1 MNSLFPIS
9 GGLQNGTKAIGE
21 AGIAKEPLGPVIQE
35 QANPSGD
42 TFARAFSQVF
52 REQEESSPLI
62 NQLQT
67 VVSTPTQQDGVPH
80 TILTQKDSLYLEA
93 LVRPDVAERT
103 LSESPADRLQ
113 APPEVSVL
121 PISDSDTLR
130 DPGSP
135 LSAKVFDVL
144 FPDTNESVSER
155 GQGVLPKALPS
166 PVGFPTTTLTS
177 LEGFQTPAR
186 ALFEGSGF
194 QSSGGQLASG
204 YVRPDLARESEF
216 FGKAPVPLPKILESG
231 LVPSQAPLPKVL
243 EPGVTPSQVSLSK
256 VPESG
261 GVPPQVYQGPP
272 VKHNSLVLNGEGESL
287 TRSFLSPVK
296 DVLSGQEQVGR
307 SVQEDEAL
315 KFPTLQRL
323 SNPPARSQNVLSNQT
338 PHVTALQAG
347 GPAGFTEPVPASQSS
362 IKSIPG
368 SPLVLNTLSGQVP
381 EHRTVV
387 PADLPGDTGLL
398 GKGERIQTM
407 LDTSVKNVGVD
418 PNSGQGLGAGMNQS
432 SHSQSGFQQPSSFPG
447 QGMGLRA
454 LEERGAELPAP
465 ALQRLQMDVQLS
477 ENHRV
482 QIDVGVQSKQVY
494 AGLVMDHAVLR
505 NLAAQFVPQ
514 LENQLARVDLI
525 DD

>member
-1 MNSLFPIS
+1 MNSLLPIL

-21 AGIAKEPLGPVIQE
+21 AGSAKEPLGPVIQD

-42 TFARAFSQVF
+42 TFARAFFQVF
-52 REQEESSPLI
+52 REHEESSPLI

-113 APPEVSVL
+113 TPPEVSVL
-121 PISDSDTLR
+121 PT
-130 DPGSP
+130 
-135 LSAKVFDVL
+135 
-144 FPDTNESVSER
+144 
-155 GQGVLPKALPS
+155 ALHS
-166 PVGFPTTTLTS
+166 PVGFPTTTLTP
-177 LEGFQTPAR
+177 LEGFQTSAR

-194 QSSGGQLASG
+194 QSSGEQLASG
-204 YVRPDLARESEF
+204 YVRPDLARESEIF
-216 FGKAPVPLPKILESG
+216 SKTPVPLPKG
-231 LVPSQAPLPKVL
+231 LK
-243 EPGVTPSQVSLSK
+243 
-256 VPESG
+256 SG

-296 DVLSGQEQVGR
+296 EVLSGQEQVGR

-381 EHRTVV
+381 EHRAVV

-407 LDTSVKNVGVD
+407 LDTSVKNVGLD
-418 PNSGQGLGAGMNQS
+418 PSSGQGLGAGMNQS
-432 SHSQSGFQQPSSFPG
+432 SHSQSAFQQPSSFPG

-514 LENQLARVDLI
+514 LENQLARVDLELQEFSAEVREEREQ
-525 DD
+525 DADTLFHDSRFHEPQDAVRRSQGEVSSTQNPLNQHEEQGLHLVV

>member
-1 MNSLFPIS
+1 MNSLLPIL
-9 GGLQNGTKAIGE
+9 GGLQNGTNAIGE
-21 AGIAKEPLGPVIQE
+21 AGSAKEPLGPVIQD
-35 QANPSGD
+35 QANPSGY
-42 TFARAFSQVF
+42 TFARAFFQVF
-52 REQEESSPLI
+52 REHEESSPLI
-62 NQLQT
+62 NQLPA

-80 TILTQKDSLYLEA
+80 TILTQKDSLYLKT
-93 LVRPDVAERT
+93 LIRPDVAERR
-103 LSESPADRLQ
+103 LSESPADGLQ
-113 APPEVSVL
+113 TPPEVSVL

-130 DPGSP
+130 DSGSS
-135 LSAKVFDVL
+135 LSAKVFDVV
-144 FPDTNESVSER
+144 FSDTNESVSE
-155 GQGVLPKALPS
+155 
-166 PVGFPTTTLTS
+166 
-177 LEGFQTPAR
+177 
-186 ALFEGSGF
+186 FEGSGF
-194 QSSGGQLASG
+194 QSSGEQLASG

-216 FGKAPVPLPKILESG
+216 FSKTPVPLPRVLESG
-231 LVPSQAPLPKVL
+231 L
-243 EPGVTPSQVSLSK
+243 
-256 VPESG
+256 
-261 GVPPQVYQGPP
+261 VPPQVYQGPP

-296 DVLSGQEQVGR
+296 EVLSGQEQVGR

-315 KFPTLQRL
+315 KFPTLQRI
-323 SNPPARSQNVLSNQT
+323 SNQPARSQNVLSNQT

-381 EHRTVV
+381 EHRAVV

-398 GKGERIQTM
+398 GKEERIPTM
-407 LDTSVKNVGVD
+407 LDTSVKNVGLD
-418 PNSGQGLGAGMNQS
+418 PSSGQGLGAGMNQS

-514 LENQLARVDLI
+514 LENQLARVDLELREFSAEVREEREQ
-525 DD
+525 DADTLFHDSRFHEPQDAGGRSQDEVSSTQNPLNQHEEQGLHLVA